1 MKSNVS
7 GWVRRAACVGAV
19 ACAALLASC
28 GGGQPGQRFYPSRII
43 VFGDEL
49 SLVQADGSK
58 YTINALVSG
67 STTALD
73 CTSNPIWVQT
83 LASVYGLVFPQCP
96 GAVSNPVSQIYAANG
111 ASVNDLAGQISQQQ
125 LNGGFTASDMVTV
138 LVGGNDV
145 VAEFAKYPDVCET
158 QLDADLDALGTALA
172 TQVNLLADTGAKILV
187 STIPDMGLTPFAGDR
202 SAGSTDSNP
211 ALLSR
216 LSARFND
223 ALLAHLTNDGSKIG
237 LIQLDEYLQS
247 TDHATLLGQGTY
259 ANTTLPACSVA
270 LPACN
275 TNTLVP
281 DAINAAWL
289 WADNRHLTPSGQA
302 NLATLAVT
310 RAQNNPF

>member
-1 MKSNVS
+1 MKSNVFV
-7 GWVRRAACVGAV
+7 WVRRAAGV
-19 ACAALLASC
+19 AALAGAALLSSC

-49 SLVQADGSK
+49 SLVRADGSK

-73 CTSNPIWVQT
+73 CASNPIWVQT
-83 LASVYGLVFPQCP
+83 LASVYGLTFPQCP
-96 GAVSNPVSQIYAANG
+96 GSAVDPVSQIYAAAG
-111 ASVNDLAGQISQQQ
+111 AGVNDLPGQISQQQ
-125 LNGGFTASDMVTV
+125 LAGGFTASDMVTV
-138 LVGGNDV
+138 LVGANDV
-145 VAEFAKYPDVCET
+145 VAEFGKYPDVGES

-172 TQVNLLADTGAKILV
+172 LQINQLADTGAKILV

-202 SAGSTDSNP
+202 SVGSTDSNP

-216 LSARFND
+216 LTARFND

-237 LIQLDEYLQS
+237 LIQLDEYLQA

-259 ANTTLPACSVA
+259 ANTTLAACSVA

-281 DAINAAWL
+281 EAVNATWL
-289 WADNRHLTPSGQA
+289 WADNRHLTPAGQG
-302 NLATLAVT
+302 NLASLAVT